1 MQSLDHPSS
10 LDVAARHVTSV
21 SAHAR
26 LRRSK
31 EEGRKRVDGWISR
44 SVVQCRGRLVLVWRI
59 DVGIEPGRKASR
71 KAETQTEQRQRQTD
85 TGNRP
90 LPSTYAQ
97 GRRSFDLLTMVN
109 YVAPSMCQVQIM
121 QYE

>member
-10 LDVAARHVTSV
+10 LDVAASHVTSV
-21 SAHAR
+21 SANAR

-71 KAETQTEQRQRQTD
+71 KEETQTEQRQRQTD
-85 TGNRP
+85 RHRQ
-90 LPSTYAQ
+90 PSTSEYI
-97 GRRSFDLLTMVN
+97 RSR
-109 YVAPSMCQVQIM
+109 
-121 QYE
+121 